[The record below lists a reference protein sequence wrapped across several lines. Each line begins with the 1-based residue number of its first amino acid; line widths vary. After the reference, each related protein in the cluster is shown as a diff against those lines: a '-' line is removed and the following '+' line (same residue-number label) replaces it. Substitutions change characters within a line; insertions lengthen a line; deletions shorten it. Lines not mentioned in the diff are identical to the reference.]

1 VIECPHSDVRRS
13 RVARDGVLM
22 VLCPKCVEG
31 WEGPSV
37 GPPPTAFDPP
47 QVDDASLREEYH
59 HLRLAKLLVEHCEAE
74 LDAARTYLRNE
85 MLRIRREYGTTHH
98 QVAAQLGMSRSSA
111 ELYVRYQ
118 PGQGY
123 LFTAKKEALKRQMET
138 DKKAFQRAKRK
149 ARAVRTTTFAL
160 QSDHAKSAESPDRSA
175 DGSVQHS
182 DQRAPRSGG

>member
-47 QVDDASLREEYH
+47 QVDDAS
-59 HLRLAKLLVEHCEAE
+59 LVEHCEAE